1 MVTTDA
7 LKLLYK
13 KLGGMADV
21 DNVTAIS
28 DMVDLIEDV
37 AGGGGGG
44 ASGMVV
50 SVSGSPKSMALD
62 KSYNELKTVLDNGIM
77 PVFNMHMEEEGQP
90 TFDMYNFVLLGLV
103 TAEVEGATIYQAI
116 LRMDST
122 DGGDPTFLEM
132 GALDGDSPL
141 AEVY

>member
-1 MVTTDA
+1 MAENRYMVPIPEPKTE
-7 LKLLYK
+7 
-13 KLGGMADV
+13 GDV
-21 DNVTAIS
+21 LTVVNGEWQGAEPS
-28 DMVDLIEDV
+28 
-37 AGGGGGG
+37 GG
-44 ASGMVV
+44 ATGLVV

-62 KSYNELKTVLDNGIM
+62 KSYNELKIVLDNGIM
-77 PVFNMHMEEEGQP
+77 PVFNMHTEEEGQP

>member
-1 MVTTDA
+1 MVTTEA

-13 KLGGMADV
+13 KLGGTADV
-21 DNVTAIS
+21 DNITAIS
-28 DMVDLIEDV
+28 DMIDLIEDV
-37 AGGGGGG
+37 AGGGGG
-44 ASGMVV
+44 ASGLLV

-77 PVFNMHMEEEGQP
+77 PVFNMHMAEEGQP
-90 TFDMYNFVLLGLV
+90 TFDMYNFVLLGLM
-103 TAEVEGATIYQAI
+103 TGEAEGTTVYQAI

-132 GALDGDSPL
+132 GALDADEPL

>member
-13 KLGGMADV
+13 KLGGTADV
-21 DNVTAIS
+21 DDITAIS

-44 ASGMVV
+44 ASGLVV
-50 SVSGSPKSMALD
+50 SVSGSPKNMALD
-62 KSYNELKTVLDNGIM
+62 KSYNEIKTVLDNGIM
-77 PVFNMHMEEEGQP
+77 PVFKMHMEAEQS
-90 TFDMYNFVLLGLV
+90 TMDMYNFVLLGLA
-103 TAEVEGATIYQAI
+103 TGEFEGATVYQAI
-116 LRMDST
+116 MRMDST
-122 DGGDPTFLEM
+122 DGGDPTYIEM
-132 GALDGDSPL
+132 GALDGDAPL